1 MPVTYIPLATQTL
14 GSAAASVTF
23 SSISGGYTDLVLII
37 SQLGTLSS
45 AEVLLQLNSDTASN
59 YSYTQLYGNGS
70 SASSIRQSSQTSLKM
85 FANEASSTTAPTTI
99 IANLQNYSNATT
111 FKTILFRSNGG
122 GTPAVAAAVG
132 LWRATPAAITSLYIF
147 SPVSSFATG
156 STFTLYGILAA

>member
-1 MPVTYIPLATQTL
+1 MPSTYTPIATQTL
-14 GSAAASVTF
+14 GSSAVGVTF
-23 SSISGGYTDLVLII
+23 SSVSGSYTDLVLII

-45 AEVLLQLNSDTASN
+45 AEVLLQLNGDTNSN
-59 YSYTQLYGNGS
+59 YSYTQLIGNGS
-70 SASSIRQSSQTSLKM
+70 TASSGGQSSQTSLKL

-111 FKTILFRSNGG
+111 FKTIVFRSNGG

-132 LWRATPAAITSLYIF
+132 LWRKTPEVITSLYIF

-156 STFTLYGILAA
+156 STFTLYGVKSA